1 MKYRVINVKLN
12 KKMIGFIWLLFVPFV
27 VFASSFSSS
36 SDVPLM
42 VALFIEAFVTIH
54 MTFFVIWPLS
64 RLLPLND
71 THKTFWT
78 LFIFRVIFLL
88 FCDFFVTPNIF
99 IIDFISIFIGA
110 FLVVPIM
117 TAFKGKYKKNNSST
131 VSELMLNNN
140 NVEKPSLTP
149 SISDEEIKVSEKKN
163 EEVIREAIKN
173 LKCPKCGEKLRPID
187 KFCPNCGEDVKKRLN
202 FK

>member
-1 MKYRVINVKLN
+1 
-12 KKMIGFIWLLFVPFV
+12 
-27 VFASSFSSS
+27 
-36 SDVPLM
+36 
-42 VALFIEAFVTIH
+42 
-54 MTFFVIWPLS
+54 
-64 RLLPLND
+64 
-71 THKTFWT
+71 
-78 LFIFRVIFLL
+78 
-88 FCDFFVTPNIF
+88 
-99 IIDFISIFIGA
+99 
-110 FLVVPIM
+110 M

-187 KFCPNCGEDVKKRLN
+187 KFCPNCGADVKKEVEFQINNALYHSHICT
-202 FK
+202 FSHLHID

>member
-1 MKYRVINVKLN
+1 MKYRAINVQLN
-12 KKMIGFIWLLFVPFV
+12 KTMIGFIWLLFVPFV

-78 LFIFRVIFLL
+78 LFIFRVIYEY
-88 FCDFFVTPNIF
+88 
-99 IIDFISIFIGA
+99 
-110 FLVVPIM
+110 
-117 TAFKGKYKKNNSST
+117 FKQT
-131 VSELMLNNN
+131 
-140 NVEKPSLTP
+140 
-149 SISDEEIKVSEKKN
+149 KN
-163 EEVIREAIKN
+163 ENTN
-173 LKCPKCGEKLRPID
+173 LG
-187 KFCPNCGEDVKKRLN
+187 
-202 FK
+202 

>member
-1 MKYRVINVKLN
+1 
-12 KKMIGFIWLLFVPFV
+12 
-27 VFASSFSSS
+27 
-36 SDVPLM
+36 M

-117 TAFKGKYKKNNSST
+117 TAFKRKYKKNNSST

-140 NVEKPSLTP
+140 NVEKPSLPP

-187 KFCPNCGEDVKKRLN
+187 KFCPNCGEDVKK
-202 FK
+202 